1 MSPILYEPRSVFSGV
16 RRKLNKEPG
25 KAAVHSCD
33 DGSQTVLQAGQY
45 CSVSKDSRRRANRRE
60 GQGRIYG
67 AIIEQMLESLTLTG
81 IQIRKLGWSQLPQ
94 TCGAVAHLIAK
105 RDTKGEE
112 SCMWR
117 TSLRTN
123 HMWSF
128 PHVSPDP
135 YCRSIHVQKPYSVA
149 TLTPQAVDDNRP

>member
-16 RRKLNKEPG
+16 RKNLNKEPG

-45 CSVSKDSRRRANRRE
+45 CTVSKDSRRRANRRE

-81 IQIRKLGWSQLPQ
+81 SANLAGRNCHKPSLWSPSIR
-94 TCGAVAHLIAK
+94 
-105 RDTKGEE
+105 
-112 SCMWR
+112 
-117 TSLRTN
+117 
-123 HMWSF
+123 
-128 PHVSPDP
+128 
-135 YCRSIHVQKPYSVA
+135 
-149 TLTPQAVDDNRP
+149 